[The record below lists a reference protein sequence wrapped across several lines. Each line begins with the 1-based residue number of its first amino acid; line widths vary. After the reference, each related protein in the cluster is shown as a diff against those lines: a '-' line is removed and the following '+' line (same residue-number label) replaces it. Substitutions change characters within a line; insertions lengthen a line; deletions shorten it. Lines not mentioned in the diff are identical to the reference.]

1 MKQHPRGM
9 SQSQSQVAGERRF
22 PCSQCGAE
30 LAYAPGVSA
39 LRCVY
44 CGAET
49 AIPVEVATIEELDFE
64 AHMADLA
71 ACADTVDRIVSK
83 CNTCSAEVEFPE
95 NVTSHACP
103 FCGSNVV
110 ATGRSVKLIRPRSL
124 LPFAFDDA
132 RARGLYGAWIGK
144 LWFAPSDIKKM
155 SRVESRL
162 SGVYLPFW
170 TYDCDVTTDYRGQRG
185 EHYWET
191 EHYTTHDSQGRTQHH
206 TRQVRKTR
214 WYPARGRVFNT
225 FDDVLV
231 VGSSSLD
238 RGMMEKLEPWD
249 LHALVPYEDSF
260 LAGFRAESY
269 AIDLGNGFV
278 RAKELMDATIRAT
291 IRRDIGGDEQT
302 ITWMQPHYLNITFK
316 HILLPV
322 WILAYRYGSKT
333 YQVVINARTGEVI
346 GTRPYSA
353 WKIVSLVTAIV
364 LALALVLLIIAMGR

>member
-1 MKQHPRGM
+1 M
-9 SQSQSQVAGERRF
+9 SQSSTQVEGERRF
-22 PCSQCGAE
+22 PCCQCGAE
-30 LAYAPGVSA
+30 LAFAPGVSA

-44 CGAET
+44 CGAQTE
-49 AIPVEVATIEELDFE
+49 IPVEAAPIEELDFQSYLS
-64 AHMADLA
+64 DLA
-71 ACADTVDRIVSK
+71 SHAETVDRIVSK
-83 CNTCSAEVEFPE
+83 CNTCGADVEFPE
-95 NVTSHACP
+95 NVTSHGCP

-124 LPFAFDDA
+124 LPFSFDEQ
-132 RARGLYGAWIGK
+132 RARGLYAAWIGK
-144 LWFAPSDIKKM
+144 LWFAPSDIRKM

-185 EHYWET
+185 EHYWDT
-191 EHYTTHDSQGRTQHH
+191 EHYTTRDSQGRTQHH

-231 VGSSSLD
+231 VATGSLD
-238 RGMMEKLEPWD
+238 RKMLEKLDPWD
-249 LHALVPYEDSF
+249 LDGLVPYEDAF
-260 LAGFRAESY
+260 LAGFRSESY
-269 AIDLGNGFV
+269 AVDLGNGFV
-278 RAKELMDATIRAT
+278 RAQELMDATIRAT
-291 IRRDIGGDEQT
+291 IRHDIGGDEQQ
-302 ITWMQPHYLNITFK
+302 ISWLQPHYHNITFK

-346 GTRPYSA
+346 GTRPYSV
-353 WKIVSLVTAIV
+353 WKIATLVVCI
-364 LALALVLLIIAMGR
+364 LAAVGLGLLIMATRH